1 MYLVVPGILLACSV
15 WADDHQKSKSQQS
28 ISTSFFIYINVS
40 SRVGPLQKKVGV
52 LHDNKTDFFSATSL
66 TWCVT
71 GATSLKHHSPSTWPV
86 FWLEHWS
93 WAPWLT
99 GMDHYPYVMTL
110 IKCKSTLNSFSVD
123 LLTHVKNKLAV
134 ALIVV
139 KLCSCNLLLWL
150 GR

>member
-1 MYLVVPGILLACSV
+1 MFQGFCWLALYELMTIRRV
-15 WADDHQKSKSQQS
+15 NHSKAFQHL
-28 ISTSFFIYINVS
+28 FFDINVS
-40 SRVGPLQKKVGV
+40 SWVGPLQKKVGV
-52 LHDNKTDFFSATSL
+52 LHDNNTDFFSAASL

-110 IKCKSTLNSFSVD
+110 IKCKSTLNSFSGD
-123 LLTHVKNKLAV
+123 LLTHVK
-134 ALIVV
+134 I
-139 KLCSCNLLLWL
+139 NLQ
-150 GR
+150 